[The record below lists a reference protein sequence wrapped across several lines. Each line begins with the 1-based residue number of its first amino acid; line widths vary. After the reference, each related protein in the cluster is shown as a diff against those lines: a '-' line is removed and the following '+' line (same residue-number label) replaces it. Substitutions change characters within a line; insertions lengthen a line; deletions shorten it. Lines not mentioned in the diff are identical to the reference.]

1 MRTLHFAAAVLHAP
15 PEIAAAD
22 DQADLDTQI
31 MTLTDNLTHG
41 VNLGKIQAYRY
52 ILGNALAQGFAAE
65 LQQNPPIFCIRH
77 CIYAPSS
84 YVLSILI

>member
-1 MRTLHFAAAVLHAP
+1 MALANHF
-15 PEIAAAD
+15 
-22 DQADLDTQI
+22 
-31 MTLTDNLTHG
+31 THG

-52 ILGNALAQGFAAE
+52 ILGNALTQGFAAE
-65 LQQNPPIFCIRH
+65 FQQNPPIFCIRH